1 MLAFSVETIL
11 LLSLAYLLGCS
22 AACLAR
28 RIVGATTDAA
38 RPRGAAVARSA
49 MGTVPHP
56 PRVPA
61 AMPPAPPRPRPAR
74 DAFRRA
80 DTLFPAPSPAE
91 AGPQFPD
98 AGATDAPDLQGTIS
112 RFETA
117 LDGLRPTSIRSPAGL
132 QPAARPAPAA
142 PQDDFAQDLKLIRGI
157 GALLELKLK
166 AAGIT
171 RYEQIATW
179 TDADVARISRMLGAR
194 GRIEQERW
202 IEQARRL
209 AGCPAAL
216 PGKPTNA
223 ELAPAATPSA
233 D

>member
-28 RIVGATTDAA
+28 RVVGATADAA
-38 RPRGAAVARSA
+38 KPRGAAVARNA
-49 MGTVPHP
+49 ATVPHGR
-56 PRVPA
+56 RVPIA
-61 AMPPAPPRPRPAR
+61 AMPPAPPRPMPTR

-80 DTLFPAPSPAE
+80 DTLFPALSPAE
-91 AGPQFPD
+91 AGSHLPD
-98 AGATDAPDLQGTIS
+98 AGAVDAPDLQGTIS

-117 LDGLRPTSIRSPAGL
+117 LDGLRPTSIRSPAGP

-142 PQDDFAQDLKLIRGI
+142 PRDDFAQDLKLIRGI

-166 AAGIT
+166 AAGIS
-171 RYEQIATW
+171 RYEQIAAW

-202 IEQARRL
+202 IEQARQL
-209 AGCPAAL
+209 AGYPAAL
-216 PGKPTNA
+216 PGKPATA
-223 ELAPAATPSA
+223 ELVPAATPSA